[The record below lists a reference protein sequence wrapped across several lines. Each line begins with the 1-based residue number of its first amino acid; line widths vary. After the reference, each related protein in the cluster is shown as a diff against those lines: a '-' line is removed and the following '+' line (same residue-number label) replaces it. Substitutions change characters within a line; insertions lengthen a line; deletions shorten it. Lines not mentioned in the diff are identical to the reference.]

1 MIVYQIDSASIW
13 AGESKDHA
21 PVAGHGD
28 CSIAGKVAHQGMQVE
43 ARFVHIH
50 VIPGLLQ
57 TSQDEVNFIG
67 VLGRYPPALVL
78 FIETPET
85 IVPEIDDHQ

>member
-1 MIVYQIDSASIW
+1 MPGQVYQSITRL
-13 AGESKDHA
+13 
-21 PVAGHGD
+21 P
-28 CSIAGKVAHQGMQVE
+28 C
-43 ARFVHIH
+43 RFVHIH

-57 TSQDEVNFIG
+57 TSQDEMNFIG

-85 IVPEIDDHQ
+85 IVPEIDDH